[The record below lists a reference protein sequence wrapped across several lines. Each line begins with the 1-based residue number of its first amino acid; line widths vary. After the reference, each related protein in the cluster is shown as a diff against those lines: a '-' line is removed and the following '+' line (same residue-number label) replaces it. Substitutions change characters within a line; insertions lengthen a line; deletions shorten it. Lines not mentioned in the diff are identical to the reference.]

1 MSLNVDT
8 VVILVVMVVFGGFL
22 FYINR
27 GGSK

>member
-1 MSLNVDT
+1 MSLNIDT

-27 GGSK
+27 SGGK